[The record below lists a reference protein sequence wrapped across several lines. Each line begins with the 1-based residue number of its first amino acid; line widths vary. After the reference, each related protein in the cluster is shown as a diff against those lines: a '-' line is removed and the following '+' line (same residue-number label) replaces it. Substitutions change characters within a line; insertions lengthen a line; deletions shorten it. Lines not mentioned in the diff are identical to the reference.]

1 MNKTLILMIGVPASG
16 KSTIAQR
23 IFKEYFI
30 PVVSSDSVREQ
41 LYGDENIQ
49 GSPNAVF
56 AEVYRQA
63 NAFLETAGVCI
74 IDATNVNRQNRLQA
88 IVQTLPSEVVYIV
101 ADTDIE
107 FAMQRN
113 HLRERKVPPFVIERM
128 DRQLRKDPP
137 NLDNVKGLKVFRYDS
152 DELEDFLEE
161 RFYDAH

>member
-1 MNKTLILMIGVPASG
+1 MIGVPASG

-23 IFKEYFI
+23 IFKEYHF

-63 NAFLETAGVCI
+63 NIFLETAGVCI
-74 IDATNVNRQNRLQA
+74 VDATNVNRQNRLQA
-88 IVQTLPSEVVYIV
+88 IAQTLPSEVVYII

-107 FAMQRN
+107 LAKQRN
-113 HLRERKVPPFVIERM
+113 HLRERKVPLFVIERM
-128 DRQLRKDPP
+128 NKQLCKDSPSS
-137 NLDNVKGLKVFRYDS
+137 DNVKDLKVFHYDS

-161 RFYDAH
+161 RFYNAY